1 MIEFVRGN
9 ILTSSADFIV
19 VPVNCIG
26 KLGAG
31 LAKEWAENA
40 PEDVIKYYIRTCLSG
55 NLAPGNILH
64 FTDSTY
70 ILAATKD
77 HWARPSEYEWIDTIA
92 TNLRDLVIA
101 QKWWKENART
111 IAVPKL
117 GCGWG
122 RLRWALVREILV
134 HHLEQSPALFYIYG
148 S

>member
-9 ILTSSADFIV
+9 ILASDADYIV
-19 VPVNCIG
+19 VPVNCVG

-40 PEDVIKYYIRTCLSG
+40 PEDILKYYIRTCLKHD
-55 NLAPGNILH
+55 LEPGHILH
-64 FTDSTY
+64 FADSSY

-77 HWARPSEYEWIDTIA
+77 HWLYPSQYEWINSIGIS
-92 TNLRDLVIA
+92 LHDLVIRE
-101 QKWWKENART
+101 KWWGRT

-122 RLRWALVREILV
+122 RLSWRLVREILIY
-134 HHLEQSPALFYIYG
+134 HFEQSPATFYIYG